1 MLDRV
6 KQICLRGFS
15 TPLQEHAQS
24 LFMGGAMATA
34 TDFLV
39 TLIAKI
45 VAMVSLSHQPQHVH
59 NPPV

>member
-45 VAMVSLSHQPQHVH
+45 VAMVSSARS
-59 NPPV
+59 